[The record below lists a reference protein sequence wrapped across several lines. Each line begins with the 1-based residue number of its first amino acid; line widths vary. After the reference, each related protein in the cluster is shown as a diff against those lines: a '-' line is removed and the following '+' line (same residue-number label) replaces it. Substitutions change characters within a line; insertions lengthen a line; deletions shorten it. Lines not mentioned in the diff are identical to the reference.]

1 MQFISENNFAA
12 LVGTSNAT
20 VRKWAENGIYPSHSK
35 NGIKGFYL
43 EELGVF
49 PEVKEL
55 LHSCWEEELDTRPLR
70 KYTSVELFAGG
81 GGLALGL
88 SLAGFSHVLLNEFDH
103 SACNTL
109 RINNPEW
116 SVVE

>member
-20 VRKWAENGIYPSHSK
+20 VRKWAKDGVYPTHEI

-49 PEVKEL
+49 PEVTEML
-55 LHSCWEEELDTRPLR
+55 RGCWDEELNTRPLR
-70 KYTSVELFAGG
+70 EYTAVELLQVAEALLSDFRWRVLPMSCLMNLT
-81 GGLALGL
+81 GLPAIR
-88 SLAGFSHVLLNEFDH
+88 FV
-103 SACNTL
+103 
-109 RINNPEW
+109 
-116 SVVE
+116 